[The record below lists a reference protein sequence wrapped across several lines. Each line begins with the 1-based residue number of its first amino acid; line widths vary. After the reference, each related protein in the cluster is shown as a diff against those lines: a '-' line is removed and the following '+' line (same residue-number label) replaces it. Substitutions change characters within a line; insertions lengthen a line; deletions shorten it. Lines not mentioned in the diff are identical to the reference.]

1 MKYYNLKDDIIEKYN
16 VTFDT
21 KEIQKIKNEIINN
34 CSDIVHMNY
43 FSDYSPSF
51 SKNDIIRNY
60 QERRTGEV
68 KEYFE
73 ETRFIYE
80 YSYDRYESPYLVNLL
95 NDLLKGKNVLEDILT
110 YKVLDSLPIDIKI
123 EKKEKEIK
131 GIDDKNTKLKIE
143 KLKEYEKLLELKK
156 LNKNQK
162 PLSLYYDKLINLFKF
177 ELEDILSIEEVKR
190 VQSFI
195 GVNFLLQKG
204 IINYHDSKIDNNKK
218 ISKNKYIF
226 RH

>member
-1 MKYYNLKDDIIEKYN
+1 MKYYNLKDDVIEKYN

-21 KEIQKIKNEIINN
+21 KEIKKIKNEIINN

-51 SKNDIIRNY
+51 SKSDIIRNY

-73 ETRFIYE
+73 ETRFICE
-80 YSYDRYESPYLVNLL
+80 YSYDRYAPPYLVNLL

-110 YKVLDSLPIDIKI
+110 YKDIDSLPIDIKI

-131 GIDDKNTKLKIE
+131 NIDDKNTKIKIE

-156 LNKNQK
+156 LNENQK
-162 PLSLYYDKLINLFKF
+162 SLSMYYDKLISLFKF
-177 ELEDILSIEEVKR
+177 ELEDTLKIEEVKR
-190 VQSFI
+190 VQQFM
-195 GVNFLLQKG
+195 GLNFLGQKE
-204 IINYHDSKIDNNKK
+204 IISHNNQKIL
-218 ISKNKYIF
+218 
-226 RH
+226 RR

>member
-1 MKYYNLKDDIIEKYN
+1 MKYYNLKDDVIEKYN

-21 KEIQKIKNEIINN
+21 KEIEKIKNEIINN
-34 CSDIVHMNY
+34 CSDIKHKEY
-43 FSDYSPSF
+43 KSDYSPSF
-51 SKNDIIRNY
+51 SKSDIIRNY

-80 YSYDRYESPYLVNLL
+80 YSYDRYEPPYLVNLL
-95 NDLLKGKNVLEDILT
+95 NELLKNKNVLEDILT
-110 YKVLDSLPIDIKI
+110 YKVLNRLPIDIKI

-131 GIDDKNTKLKIE
+131 GIDDKNTKVKIE
-143 KLKEYEKLLELKK
+143 KLKEYEKLLKLKK
-156 LNKNQK
+156 LNENQK
-162 PLSLYYDKLINLFKF
+162 PLSLYYDKLISLFKF

-190 VQSFI
+190 VQQFM
-195 GVNFLLQKG
+195 GLNFLEQKG
-204 IINYHDSKIDNNKK
+204 IINYHDSKIDNKK
-218 ISKNKYIF
+218 NSKNKYIF

>member
-1 MKYYNLKDDIIEKYN
+1 
-16 VTFDT
+16 
-21 KEIQKIKNEIINN
+21 
-34 CSDIVHMNY
+34 MNY

-80 YSYDRYESPYLVNLL
+80 YSYDRYELPYLVNLL
-95 NDLLKGKNVLEDILT
+95 NELLSGKNVLEDILT
-110 YKVLDSLPIDIKI
+110 YKDIDSLPIDIKI
-123 EKKEKEIK
+123 EEKEKEIK
-131 GIDDKNTKLKIE
+131 GIDDKNTKVKIE
-143 KLKEYEKLLELKK
+143 KLKEYEKLLKLKK
-156 LNKNQK
+156 LNENQK
-162 PLSLYYDKLINLFKF
+162 PLSLYYDKLISLFKF
-177 ELEDILSIEEVKR
+177 ELEDTLSMEEVKR

-204 IINYHDSKIDNNKK
+204 IINYHDSKINNNKK

>member
-1 MKYYNLKDDIIEKYN
+1 MKYYNLKDDVIEKYN

-21 KEIQKIKNEIINN
+21 KEIKKIKNEIINN

-51 SKNDIIRNY
+51 SKSDIIRNY

-73 ETRFIYE
+73 ETRFICE
-80 YSYDRYESPYLVNLL
+80 YSYDRYAPPYLVNLL

-110 YKVLDSLPIDIKI
+110 YKDIDSLPIDIKI

-131 GIDDKNTKLKIE
+131 NIDDKNTKIKIE

-156 LNKNQK
+156 LNENQK
-162 PLSLYYDKLINLFKF
+162 SLSMYYDKLISLFKF
-177 ELEDILSIEEVKR
+177 ELEDTLKIEEVKR
-190 VQSFI
+190 VQQFM
-195 GVNFLLQKG
+195 GLNFLEQKE
-204 IINYHDSKIDNNKK
+204 IISHNDQKIL
-218 ISKNKYIF
+218 
-226 RH
+226 RR

>member
-1 MKYYNLKDDIIEKYN
+1 MKYYNLKDDVIEKYN

-51 SKNDIIRNY
+51 SKSDIIRNY
-60 QERRTGEV
+60 QERCTGEV

-80 YSYDRYESPYLVNLL
+80 YSYDRYEPPYLVNLL
-95 NDLLKGKNVLEDILT
+95 NDLLKGKNVLEDILI
-110 YKVLDSLPIDIKI
+110 YKVIDSLPIDIRI
-123 EKKEKEIK
+123 EEKEKEIK

-143 KLKEYEKLLELKK
+143 KLKDYEKLLKQKK
-156 LNKNQK
+156 LNENQK
-162 PLSLYYDKLINLFKF
+162 PLSMYYDKLISLFKF
-177 ELEDILSIEEVKR
+177 ELEDTLKIEEVKK
-190 VQSFI
+190 VQQFM
-195 GVNFLLQKG
+195 GLNFLEQKE
-204 IINYHDSKIDNNKK
+204 IISHNNQKIL
-218 ISKNKYIF
+218 
-226 RH
+226 RR

>member
-1 MKYYNLKDDIIEKYN
+1 MKYYNLKDDVIEKYN

-21 KEIQKIKNEIINN
+21 KEIEKIKNEIINN
-34 CSDIVHMNY
+34 CSDIVHMSY

-51 SKNDIIRNY
+51 YNNTIIKNY

-80 YSYDRYESPYLVNLL
+80 YSYDRYEPPYLVNLL

-110 YKVLDSLPIDIKI
+110 YKDIDSLPIDIKI

-131 GIDDKNTKLKIE
+131 NIDDKNTKIKIE
-143 KLKEYEKLLELKK
+143 KLNEYEKLLKLKK
-156 LNKNQK
+156 LNENQK
-162 PLSLYYDKLINLFKF
+162 PLSLYYDKLISLFKF
-177 ELEDILSIEEVKR
+177 ELEDTLKIEEVKR
-190 VQSFI
+190 VQQFM
-195 GVNFLLQKG
+195 GLNFLEQKE
-204 IINYHDSKIDNNKK
+204 IISHNNQKIL
-218 ISKNKYIF
+218 
-226 RH
+226 RR